1 MVQSPAYIES
11 IIAVKPS
18 PDLGRDVFA
27 NANPLNLQAGVR
39 SLRGSILVSQAISA
53 AKATVPE
60 SCQVTSSQSSFLNA
74 TNAHDKLV
82 YRVERT
88 HDGRRFATR
97 TVRVEQNGIMVYLAT
112 LSFQNYGG
120 DSSTAAATQES
131 NSVLTYGLPI
141 PDLDGAHPED
151 VDKDAFQALQSG
163 MVAKG
168 ASITQISAD
177 DKSLDWRP
185 HALDMA
191 DDPSEFRLRGWVRS
205 PSRLSASAG
214 PATHLA
220 AFGFLSDEMSVGPAL
235 AASPMQ
241 VGRGFKNVAL
251 LASLTHNVSFHEPG
265 ARIDDWVVL
274 ERDTAWGAHGRV
286 LTSQRFW
293 DMRTGRLVMAVSQEA
308 LILLKP
314 KKEAKM

>member
-1 MVQSPAYIES
+1 MEQSAAYIES
-11 IIAVKPS
+11 VISVKAS
-18 PDLGRDVFA
+18 LDLGRDVFT

-53 AKATVPE
+53 ASATVPD
-60 SCQVTSSQSSFLNA
+60 SHQVTSSQSSFLNA

-97 TVRVEQNGIMVYLAT
+97 TVRAEQNGTLVYLAT
-112 LSFQNYGG
+112 LSFQNYG
-120 DSSTAAATQES
+120 SSAAAAKE
-131 NSVLTYGLPI
+131 NNVLNYGIPM
-141 PDLDGAHPED
+141 PDLDGAHPDD

-185 HALDMA
+185 HALDLA
-191 DDPSEFRLRGWVRS
+191 YDPSQFRLRGWVRS
-205 PSRLSASAG
+205 PTRLSTSVG
-214 PATHLA
+214 PTAHLA

-241 VGRGFKNVAL
+241 VGRGFRNVAL

-286 LTSQRFW
+286 LTSQRMW
-293 DMRTGRLVMAVSQEA
+293 DMRTGRLVMTVSQEA

-314 KKEAKM
+314 RAAKM

>member
-1 MVQSPAYIES
+1 MEQPPAYIES
-11 IIAVKPS
+11 VISVKPS
-18 PDLGRDVFA
+18 LDLGRDVFT

-53 AKATVPE
+53 ASATVPD
-60 SCQVTSSQSSFLNA
+60 SHQVTSSQSSFLNA

-97 TVRVEQNGIMVYLAT
+97 TVRAEQNGTLVYLAT
-112 LSFQNYGG
+112 LSFQNY
-120 DSSTAAATQES
+120 DSAAS
-131 NSVLTYGLPI
+131 KGVNVLTYGI
-141 PDLDGAHPED
+141 PMLDLDGAHPED

-168 ASITQISAD
+168 ASITQISPD

-185 HALDMA
+185 HALDLA
-191 DDPSEFRLRGWVRS
+191 DDPSQFRLRGWVRS
-205 PSRLSASAG
+205 PTRLSASAG
-214 PATHLA
+214 PAAHLA

-235 AASPMQ
+235 AASPLQ
-241 VGRGFKNVAL
+241 VGRGFRNVAL
-251 LASLTHNVSFHEPG
+251 LASLTHNVSFDEPG

-286 LTSQRFW
+286 LTSQRMW
-293 DMRTGRLVMAVSQEA
+293 DMRTGRLVMTVSQEA

-314 KKEAKM
+314 RAAKM

>member
-1 MVQSPAYIES
+1 MLHCASPLS
-11 IIAVKPS
+11 
-18 PDLGRDVFA
+18 
-27 NANPLNLQAGVR
+27 LQAGVR
-39 SLRGSILVSQAISA
+39 SLRGSILVSQTISA
-53 AKATVPE
+53 ASATVPA
-60 SCQVTSSQSSFLNA
+60 SYQVASSQSSFLNA
-74 TNAHDKLV
+74 TNSHDKLV

-97 TVRVEQNGIMVYLAT
+97 TVRAEQNGTLVYFAT

-120 DSSTAAATQES
+120 STAAPKES
-131 NSVLTYGLPI
+131 HVLTYGLPM
-141 PDLDGAHPED
+141 PDLDGAHPEG
-151 VDKDAFQALQSG
+151 VDKDAFQALQRG

-168 ASITQISAD
+168 ASVTQISAD

-191 DDPSEFRLRGWVRS
+191 DDPSQFRLRGWVRA
-205 PSRLSASAG
+205 PARLSAAAG
-214 PATHLA
+214 PAAHLA

-235 AASPMQ
+235 AASPAQ

-286 LTSQRFW
+286 LTSQRMW
-293 DMRTGRLVMAVSQEA
+293 DMKTGRLVMTVSQEA
-308 LILLKP
+308 LILLKAR
-314 KKEAKM
+314 EAKM

>member
-1 MVQSPAYIES
+1 MMQSPAYIES
-11 IIAVKPS
+11 VIAVKPS
-18 PDLGRDVFA
+18 PDLGRDVFT

-74 TNAHDKLV
+74 TIAHEKLV

-97 TVRVEQNGIMVYLAT
+97 TVRVEQNGTLVYLAT
-112 LSFQNYGG
+112 LSFQNY
-120 DSSTAAATQES
+120 DSAASKES
-131 NSVLTYGLPI
+131 DALTYGLPM
-141 PDLDGAHPED
+141 PDLDGADPEE

-191 DDPSEFRLRGWVRS
+191 NDPSEFRLRGWVRS
-205 PSRLSASAG
+205 PTRLSADAG
-214 PATHLA
+214 PAAHLA

-235 AASPMQ
+235 AANPVQ

-251 LASLTHNVSFHEPG
+251 LASLTHNVSFHEPN

-293 DMRTGRLVMAVSQEA
+293 DMKTGRLVMTVSQEA

-314 KKEAKM
+314 KAAKI